1 MHVHVY
7 KYNISKQIIVKDQ
20 NFINMNKTLN
30 LSATKY
36 IIAILLTKSQ
46 YNNSV
51 LQFNVEIT
59 INHDVTRVVTNL

>member
-7 KYNISKQIIVKDQ
+7 KYNISKRIIVKDQ
-20 NFINMNKTLN
+20 NFINMNKTSN